1 MVILKDFELSVNQST
16 ISLKSKKDQVTLW
29 YEATKLYFEQN
40 GFEIIDERKLN
51 NDKCEQIK
59 VKNKDEFYILDF
71 FCTGRTVITTKQH
84 QQLFLEKHIPE
95 LEKRFNVTF
104 KIKNAKTSPSK
115 PESVVKHHDDQSK
128 NDNNNKQQDANIT
141 TYKSKI
147 PITTKALDGL
157 RAENNA
163 LHEISSPENQSN
175 HHANQASTSTNDS
188 NVQPPPFCLSNSK
201 NSKTNPQNGPDKEPI
216 ELNNTTQT
224 MDPLTKV
231 VTALPR
237 NQKEFNEKI
246 EVEQIKITEEF
257 NQLRLDL
264 DPIVDEMK
272 KLQKELCPPTNLINE
287 IMANVRKLITPLQ
300 EEINTLKSQN
310 KTLQK
315 KIDEIQNN
323 SKSSYTTNTQNNE
336 SDLDFYIKTMSETQ
350 VQQEQSI
357 KVINDKINEK
367 ISSINEKFNETNKNL
382 EVLSS
387 DYKKNND
394 TLQEI
399 EKFINAAEARNDN
412 NPWFTMGPKGKP
424 LAQNDEDTEQ
434 LYEDKKVIDTVIFG
448 DSIVKRIEPEKIT
461 KNTEESLNYAV
472 SGAKVKHIYDQ
483 YRLFSEEHN
492 DVNVRNVIVH
502 VGCNHLPRDDPD
514 NVVQK
519 ICKLLSFLESNLPN
533 ANIFYSGIIP
543 KYSNKSI
550 NMISYINT
558 CIYHYCLRN
567 NRLNFILHKLF
578 VTKMEMNDNLYWKD
592 YVHPNRHGLRQLA
605 KDFINAVRYKRF

>member
-1 MVILKDFELSVNQST
+1 M
-16 ISLKSKKDQVTLW
+16 
-29 YEATKLYFEQN
+29 
-40 GFEIIDERKLN
+40 
-51 NDKCEQIK
+51 
-59 VKNKDEFYILDF
+59 
-71 FCTGRTVITTKQH
+71 
-84 QQLFLEKHIPE
+84 
-95 LEKRFNVTF
+95 
-104 KIKNAKTSPSK
+104 
-115 PESVVKHHDDQSK
+115 
-128 NDNNNKQQDANIT
+128 
-141 TYKSKI
+141 
-147 PITTKALDGL
+147 
-157 RAENNA
+157 
-163 LHEISSPENQSN
+163 
-175 HHANQASTSTNDS
+175 DS
-188 NVQPPPFCLSNSK
+188 
-201 NSKTNPQNGPDKEPI
+201 
-216 ELNNTTQT
+216 
-224 MDPLTKV
+224 LTKV

-246 EVEQIKITEEF
+246 EVEQIEITEEF

-412 NPWFTMGPKGKP
+412 NSWFTMGPKGKP

-434 LYEDKKVIDTVIFG
+434 LYEDKMVIDTVIFG